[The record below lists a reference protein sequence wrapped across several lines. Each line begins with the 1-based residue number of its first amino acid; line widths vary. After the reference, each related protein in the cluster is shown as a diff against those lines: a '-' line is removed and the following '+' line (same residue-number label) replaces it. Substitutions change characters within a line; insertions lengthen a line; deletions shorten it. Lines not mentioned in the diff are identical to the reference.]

1 MSDPIESTQ
10 GNGVNQADYL
20 KLYMQ
25 ELTYQDPLKP
35 MDNSQFMA
43 QMAQFS
49 ALQEA
54 QKANGLLQF
63 IGGLTNANLSLA
75 LLGKKVTI
83 KGNMEEGTVNRIEF
97 LANEEPNIE
106 VLIDGKN
113 TPIKLRDLLSVY

>member
-1 MSDPIESTQ
+1 MSDSIESTQ

-54 QKANGLLQF
+54 QKASGYLQL
-63 IGGLTNANLSLA
+63 IGGLTNGYLSLA

-83 KGNMEEGTVNRIEF
+83 KGNAEEGTVNRIEF
-97 LANEEPNIE
+97 LPNDAPNID
-106 VLIDGKN
+106 VLIDGKSM
-113 TPIKLRDLLSVY
+113 PIK